1 MTPTYATSIIRLVDL
16 AVTIRFKRIRPR
28 LHQRPGEYRY
38 DDPQCWP
45 ERLGSRFRV
54 EMAMQLRAVPSGL
67 LWVPPV
73 RTVGRVLRGYYD
85 QEIEAAWHDAAGSA
99 WLDRVFA
106 RELV

>member
-1 MTPTYATSIIRLVDL
+1 MTTSTSITRLVDI
-16 AVTIRFKRIRPR
+16 AVALRFKRIRPT
-28 LHQRPGEYRY
+28 LHQRTGEYRY
-38 DDPQCWP
+38 DGPQCRP
-45 ERLGSRFRV
+45 EQLGSRFRV

-99 WLDRVFA
+99 WLDRQY
-106 RELV
+106 RWELV